1 MKNFLNSIF
10 AKLAEKTSKKEPH
23 IRDIEVP
30 KEETKSPQKAKKAAK
45 KRKKKSE
52 KGLISGSVDQNT
64 LSLSPQKMKFLT
76 IAEDIRLDPDKAEA
90 AFMARQLV
98 QATLPHKNPG
108 NIPIWSRTN
117 GNLTLSIQ
125 PGMDTKKKKSL
136 GYPYG
141 TLPRLLLF
149 WITTEAVRT
158 NNPKIELGKSL
169 SSFMGKLGLDA
180 SRGGERSD
188 VKRLREQMIR
198 LFQSTISFDQSTN
211 EKKAWINMQIAP
223 KGVLWW
229 DEKHPEQN
237 TLWGSWIQLGEDFFK
252 AITASPVPVDI
263 RALKGLKNSPL
274 ALDLYAWATYTAY
287 QTQKSGKV
295 RSISWELMHE
305 QFGSEYS
312 TVKEFSRN
320 ASKALSKVQVVYPE
334 LNIHRIRGGIKVLP
348 SKPAITIKLRK
359 DKIISPS

>member
-1 MKNFLNSIF
+1 LGSQKNKSI
-10 AKLAEKTSKKEPH
+10 
-23 IRDIEVP
+23 
-30 KEETKSPQKAKKAAK
+30 
-45 KRKKKSE
+45 
-52 KGLISGSVDQNT
+52 
-64 LSLSPQKMKFLT
+64 
-76 IAEDIRLDPDKAEA
+76 
-90 AFMARQLV
+90 
-98 QATLPHKNPG
+98 
-108 NIPIWSRTN
+108 
-117 GNLTLSIQ
+117 
-125 PGMDTKKKKSL
+125 

-149 WITTEAVRT
+149 WITTEAVRS

-169 SSFMGKLGLDA
+169 SSFMEKLGLDA
-180 SRGGERSD
+180 SRGGKRSD

-211 EKKAWINMQIAP
+211 EKKAWLNMQIAP

-229 DEKHPEQN
+229 DERNPEQS
-237 TLWGSWIQLGEDFFK
+237 TLWGSWIQLGDDFFK

-287 QTQKSGKV
+287 QTQKSGKE

-334 LNIHRIRGGIKVLP
+334 LNIQRIRGGIKVLP
-348 SKPAITIKLRK
+348 SKPAITIKSRK
-359 DKIISPS
+359 DKLASRP

>member
-1 MKNFLNSIF
+1 MRKFLTSIF
-10 AKLAEKTSKKEPH
+10 EKITEKLRENEHHVAILGEGTTDDVTQP
-23 IRDIEVP
+23 
-30 KEETKSPQKAKKAAK
+30 KAKKAPK
-45 KRKKKSE
+45 KRKPKEAKSTVSVSLPD
-52 KGLISGSVDQNT
+52 GSLPSIS
-64 LSLSPQKMKFLT
+64 LQKMKL
-76 IAEDIRLDPDKAEA
+76 ISISGDIRLDPDKAEA

-108 NIPIWSRTN
+108 DVPAWSRKN
-117 GNLTLSIQ
+117 GNLTLAIQ
-125 PGMDTKKKKSL
+125 PGWDHKKNKSI

-149 WITTEAVRT
+149 WITTEAVRS

-169 SSFMGKLGLDA
+169 SSFMEKLGLDA
-180 SRGGERSD
+180 SRGGKRSD

-211 EKKAWINMQIAP
+211 EKKAWLNMQIAP

-229 DEKHPEQN
+229 DERNPEQS
-237 TLWGSWIQLGEDFFK
+237 TLWGSWIQLGDDFFK

-287 QTQKSGKV
+287 QTQKSGKE

-320 ASKALSKVQVVYPE
+320 ASKALSK
-334 LNIHRIRGGIKVLP
+334 GGIP
-348 SKPAITIKLRK
+348 RIKYSTYTGRYKSSTLK
-359 DKIISPS
+359 TSHYHKIEKR